1 MRHFK
6 YRGSR
11 EEELMRLK
19 GLTEKWDKVLRGADE
34 GMGSRKIGKKEEGNN
49 SSVNSDKHAHPSKV
63 LHHILASL
71 YFISL
76 LEPATT
82 IILIHFYFSH
92 ILVPPLKF
100 SLISLN
106 YLQSF
111 SVSSE

>member
-82 IILIHFYFSH
+82 IILIHFYFVINH
-92 ILVPPLKF
+92 HPLAF
-100 SLISLN
+100 T
-106 YLQSF
+106 F
-111 SVSSE
+111 FF